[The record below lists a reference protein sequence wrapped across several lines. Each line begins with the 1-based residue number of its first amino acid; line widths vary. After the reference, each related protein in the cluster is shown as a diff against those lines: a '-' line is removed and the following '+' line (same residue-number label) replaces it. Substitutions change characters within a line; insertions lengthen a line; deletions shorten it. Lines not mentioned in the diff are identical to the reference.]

1 MEQPPKLVGPGPV
14 VMVDDSQDDLVI
26 AQRCYKRSKLDR
38 TFLSLGGGTE
48 LIAYLEDVQKGDEP
62 MPAIVLLDINM
73 PDMNGFEAL
82 AAIRSHPAFHR
93 LPVIM
98 MLTNSDSP
106 RDIDRSLE
114 LGASGLQQK
123 PLRLRDYVTFF
134 DSLQPTSAAA

>member
-26 AQRCYKRSKLDR
+26 AQRCYKRSRLDR
-38 TFLSLGGGTE
+38 EFVALGGGE
-48 LIAYLEDVQKGDEP
+48 DLIHYLERVQKRELT

-73 PDMNGFEAL
+73 PDMNGFDAL
-82 AAIRSHPAFHR
+82 AEIRSRPTFEE

-106 RDIDRSLE
+106 RDIERSVE

-134 DSLQPTSAAA
+134 DSLAPTSAAA

>member
-26 AQRCYKRSKLDR
+26 AQRCYKRSRLDHEFV
-38 TFLSLGGGTE
+38 TLGGGEE
-48 LIAYLEDVQKGDEP
+48 LIHYLERVQTDELV

-82 AAIRSHPAFHR
+82 AEIRRRPAFEE
-93 LPVIM
+93 LPIIM

-106 RDIDRSLE
+106 RDIERSLE

-123 PLRLRDYVTFF
+123 PLRLRDYVAFF
-134 DSLQPTSAAA
+134 DSLAPTSTAA